1 LIPDSRFDS
10 VAALRRAEPEPARD
24 RSCIAREIAVRFNLI
39 VGFSTVNGPL
49 DGGTDCDAIGANL
62 MWQKLSLRARINLLL
77 ALGLTLGLAINIA
90 RLVVEAGPRVRA
102 EDQSVI
108 RLAREFVETIVP
120 GLNEAPDPDAR
131 LNQIVRDLSRGRAIP
146 PQASAPATATT
157 NGRRRHGSLRSFI
170 RRRPP

>member
-1 LIPDSRFDS
+1 L
-10 VAALRRAEPEPARD
+10 
-24 RSCIAREIAVRFNLI
+24 SCIAREIAVRFNLI

-49 DGGTDCDAIGANL
+49 GGGTDCDAIEANL
-62 MWQKLSLRARINLLL
+62 MWQKLSLRGRINLLL

-120 GLNEAPDPDAR
+120 GLNEAADPEAR
-131 LNQIVRDLSRGRAIP
+131 LNQIVHDLSKLRHVSITRQGDASVAERSGDGGDERSP
-146 PQASAPATATT
+146 PAW
-157 NGRRRHGSLRSFI
+157 FI
-170 RRRPP
+170 ALPKRPP